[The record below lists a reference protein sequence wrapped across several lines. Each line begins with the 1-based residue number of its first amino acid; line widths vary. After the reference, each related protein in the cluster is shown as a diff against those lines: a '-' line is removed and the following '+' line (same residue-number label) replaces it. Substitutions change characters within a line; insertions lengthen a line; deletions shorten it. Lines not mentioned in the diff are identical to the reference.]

1 MSIFIIGPNGA
12 PLVVEGDPPP
22 ILHPGQEP
30 IDPAS
35 EHQVTPVH
43 LAYWPQPADHVQQ
56 LALLDGFATCPVCT
70 GWTFTPCV
78 CGSCP
83 SCCTGRR

>member
-1 MSIFIIGPNGA
+1 MSEERVIGPNGA
-12 PLVVEGDPPP
+12 PLVSIGGAV
-22 ILHPGQEP
+22 PGREQP

-43 LAYWPQPADHVQQ
+43 LAYWPQPADHVRQ
-56 LALLDGFATCPVCT
+56 LALLDGFASCPQCK

-78 CGSCP
+78 CGRCP